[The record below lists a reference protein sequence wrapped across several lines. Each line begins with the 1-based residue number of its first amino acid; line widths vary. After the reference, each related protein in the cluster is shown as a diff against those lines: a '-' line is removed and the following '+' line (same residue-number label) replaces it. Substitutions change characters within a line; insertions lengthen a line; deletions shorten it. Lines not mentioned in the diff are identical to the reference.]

1 MRIIYCCILSAL
13 LFLHVGCTKKTS
25 AGFGGNAT
33 LQLVAK
39 HHGEVIDSITFY
51 VKFNASDAPAND
63 VYDTSQQGITT
74 MPGVTSANIAGLK
87 MGDYYIYAK
96 GWDPSISSE
105 VKGGMPYTITSE
117 DAQDIV
123 VAVTE

>member
-1 MRIIYCCILSAL
+1 MKIIFCYLLSVL
-13 LFLHVGCTKKTS
+13 LLLQSGCKKKTS

-33 LQLVAK
+33 FKLVAK
-39 HHGEVIDSITFY
+39 HHGAVIDSVTFY

-63 VYDTSQQGITT
+63 VYDTNQK
-74 MPGVTSANIAGLK
+74 GVTTSPGSTSATISGLK
-87 MGDYYIYAK
+87 KGDYYIYAK

-105 VKGGMPYTITSE
+105 VKGGLPYTITSE
-117 DAQDIV
+117 DSQDVI